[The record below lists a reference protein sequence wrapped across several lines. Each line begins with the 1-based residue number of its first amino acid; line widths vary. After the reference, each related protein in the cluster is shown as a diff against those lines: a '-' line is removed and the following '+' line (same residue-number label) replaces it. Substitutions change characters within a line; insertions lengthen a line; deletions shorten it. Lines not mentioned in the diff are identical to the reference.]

1 MDEQQ
6 KILKLLTQI
15 ADDNKKNKEQHNIEH
30 EYLRVLIEE
39 HRAEKELKQALKEQ
53 IITGS
58 FRALILASLLF
69 FGYSIRDLVLA

>member
-1 MDEQQ
+1 MDEQ
-6 KILKLLTQI
+6 KEILKLLKQI
-15 ADDNKKNKEQHNIEH
+15 AGNKKNNTAQHSIEH

-39 HRAEKELKQALKEQ
+39 HRAEKELKKVLKEK

-69 FGYSIRDLVLA
+69 FGYSIRDLILA

>member
-1 MDEQQ
+1 MTESQQILRLLEQ
-6 KILKLLTQI
+6 L
-15 ADDNKKNKEQHNIEH
+15 ADDKKKNKEQHSIEH

-39 HRAEKELKQALKEQ
+39 HRAEKELKQVLKEK

-69 FGYSIRDLVLA
+69 FGYSIRDLILA

>member
-1 MDEQQ
+1 MDDQ
-6 KILKLLTQI
+6 KEILKLLKQI
-15 ADDNKKNKEQHNIEH
+15 AGNNKNNTEQHSIEH

-39 HRAEKELKQALKEQ
+39 HRAEKELKQVLKEK

-69 FGYSIRDLVLA
+69 FSYSIRDLILA

>member
-1 MDEQQ
+1 MDEQ
-6 KILKLLTQI
+6 KEILKLLKQI
-15 ADDNKKNKEQHNIEH
+15 AGNNKNNKEQHSIEH

-39 HRAEKELKQALKEQ
+39 HRAEKELKQVLKEK

-69 FGYSIRDLVLA
+69 FGYSIRDLILA

>member
-1 MDEQQ
+1 MDKQIE
-6 KILKLLTQI
+6 ILKLLKTI
-15 ADDNKKNKEQHNIEH
+15 AADTEKTSKQHSIEH

-39 HRAEKELKQALKEQ
+39 HKAERELKKVLKEK

-69 FGYSIRDLVLA
+69 FGYSIRELILA

>member
-1 MDEQQ
+1 MDNQ
-6 KILKLLTQI
+6 KEILKLLNQI

-39 HRAEKELKQALKEQ
+39 HKAEKELKQLLKEK

-58 FRALILASLLF
+58 FRSLILASLLF
-69 FGYSIRDLVLA
+69 FGYSVRDLILA

>member
-1 MDEQQ
+1 MDNQ
-6 KILKLLTQI
+6 KEILKLLNQI

-39 HRAEKELKQALKEQ
+39 HKAEKELKQLLKEK

-69 FGYSIRDLVLA
+69 FGYSVRDLILA

>member
-1 MDEQQ
+1 MTESQ
-6 KILKLLTQI
+6 KILRLLEQL
-15 ADDNKKNKEQHNIEH
+15 ASDNKKNKEQHSIEH

-39 HRAEKELKQALKEQ
+39 HRAEKELKQVLKEK

-69 FGYSIRDLVLA
+69 FGYSIRDLILA

>member
-1 MDEQQ
+1 MTESQ
-6 KILKLLTQI
+6 KILRLLEQL
-15 ADDNKKNKEQHNIEH
+15 ADDKKKNKEQHSIEH

-39 HRAEKELKQALKEQ
+39 HRAEKELKQVLKEK

-69 FGYSIRDLVLA
+69 FGYSIRDLILA

>member
-6 KILKLLTQI
+6 KILRLLTRI
-15 ADDNKKNKEQHNIEH
+15 ADDNKKNRKQHDIEH

-39 HRAEKELKQALKEQ
+39 HRAERELKKALKEQ

-69 FGYSIRDLVLA
+69 FGYSVRDLLLA

>member
-39 HRAEKELKQALKEQ
+39 HKAEKDLKQALKEQ